1 MESCKI
7 EKIRS
12 LVGDVSE
19 EDLKF
24 VDCFVGDEMALFIP
38 TVGPCLYA
46 VTRDHSHP
54 SYSFILSFDDHG
66 TFVANGEKITPA
78 PGEVTAMDPGARHHE
93 IRSEEQLRY
102 IAVFISTRLHD
113 REAGRYLLSARPY
126 DFRRFLPGPELL
138 GLLKEFMA
146 ECEAAL
152 PGSDAVLSAISIRI
166 VHSLLRAVN
175 GVSSPAPRIASRVE
189 INRVVE
195 HLHHRFGEKVTVE
208 EMALVAAMSP
218 SHFSRIF
225 RRETGSSPMNYLID
239 LRLSKARRLL
249 VAGEPCVT
257 SVALRCGFAS
267 PSHFTDSFRKR
278 FGCPPS
284 DMMTTTKAG

>member
-1 MESCKI
+1 MDPCQLD
-7 EKIRS
+7 KIRA
-12 LVGDVSE
+12 LVGDISE

-24 VDCFVGDEMALFIP
+24 VDCFVGEEMALFIP

-54 SYSFILSFDDHG
+54 AYSFILSFDDQG
-66 TFVANGEKITPA
+66 TFVAKGEKITPA
-78 PGEVTAMDPGARHHE
+78 PGEMTAMDPGARHHE
-93 IRSEEQLRY
+93 IRSEEQPRY
-102 IAVFISTRLHD
+102 IAILISTRLHD
-113 REAGRYLLSARPY
+113 QERDRYLLPPPRY

-146 ECEAAL
+146 ECEAGL
-152 PGSDAVLSAISIRI
+152 PGSEAVLSAISIRI
-166 VHSLLRAVN
+166 VHSILRAAH
-175 GVSSPAPRIASRVE
+175 GVSSPAPQIANRVE

-195 HLHHRFGEKVTVE
+195 HLHRRFGEKLTVE
-208 EMALVAAMSP
+208 DMAAVAAMSP
-218 SHFSRIF
+218 SHFSRVF
-225 RRETGSSPMNYLID
+225 RQETGSSPMNYLID

-278 FGCPPS
+278 YGCPPS
-284 DMMTTTKAG
+284 DVMTAKAG